1 MTDLQP
7 VAVPLPPAAPVAGTN
22 TAPPET
28 QHHDDPALLGFHKL
42 AAERRSR
49 VATPPIT
56 VPFGTGTIRVHA
68 TMPAEFAFD
77 GAAAEVDPF
86 AAKRMLR
93 SVIIEADLPEFDR
106 ILQLPPDNPQGVDGV
121 FLLGFME
128 ALAKFYG
135 GTPLG
140 T

>member
-1 MTDLQP
+1 MNDVPQP
-7 VAVPLPPAAPVAGTN
+7 VAIPQAAPAVVGTN
-22 TAPPET
+22 TAPPP

-56 VPFGTGTIRVHA
+56 VPFGNGTIRVHA
-68 TMPAEFAFD
+68 VMPAEFAFD

-93 SVIIEADLPEFDR
+93 SVIVEADLPRFDQ
-106 ILQLPPDNPQGVDGV
+106 IMQLPPDNADGVDGA

-135 GTPLG
+135 AVPLG